1 MLDFIVISTD
11 VTPIEA
17 NYFIHNQNPKNNIS
31 FTYTSTGAY
40 TNSFKDFGITAVNV
54 WFNKKKMIEEP
65 LNERNCMIN
74 ATIDASTL
82 DYDPD
87 RTNHNGTPL
96 FDIDKILNKLTSS
109 CPFTSKKIFNFNR
122 KEDLKWKIKDA
133 YFTYNF
139 VGNQKRTYYDL
150 LHSGYDLNKRKLERI
165 AHRPKKANEHT
176 TVYLTEYAGKH
187 KEDSERYQESVHI
200 KIELNEHE
208 YSEEELKKMSDKQRA
223 KIKTEADTLLY
234 FPHKK
239 KDNRLHIQIQ
249 AKKNK
254 LIKLCADK
262 GNPDRDVKTFL
273 QQVKEIDAELFKD
286 YIQDITGEGKF
297 YKYKDA
303 EKIIR
308 ASEYTR
314 KEQNK
319 LCDVLRGIA
328 NYKGISNYLNHVED
342 TTLTYDCMASV
353 RKRTY
358 ALKAMRNLQKL
369 GICPIAL
376 SVRSTEE
383 SPLDDLY
390 TIYERGYYTKKD

>member
-11 VTPIEA
+11 ITPIEA
-17 NYFIHNQNPKNNIS
+17 NYFIHNQNQKNHIN

-40 TNSFKDFGITAVNV
+40 TNDFKNFGIIAVTV
-54 WFNKKKMIEEP
+54 WFNKEKMIEEP
-65 LNERNCMIN
+65 LNERNCMIT
-74 ATIDASTL
+74 ATIDASML
-82 DYDPD
+82 NYDPD
-87 RTNHNGTPL
+87 RPNHSGTLL
-96 FDIDKILNKLTSS
+96 FDIEKILDKLTSS

-122 KEDLKWKIKDA
+122 KEDLSWKIKDA

-139 VGNQKRTYYDL
+139 VGNQKKTYYDL
-150 LHSGYDLNKRKLERI
+150 LHNGYDLNKRKLKRI
-165 AHRPKKANEHT
+165 PQVTTQKDGCTIHRI
-176 TVYLTEYAGKH
+176 EYAGKH
-187 KEDSERYQESVHI
+187 KEDSKRYQESVHI
-200 KIELNEHE
+200 KIELNEHV

-223 KIKTEADTLLY
+223 KIESEADTLLY
-234 FPHKK
+234 FPYKK
-239 KDNRLHIQIQ
+239 KYNRLHIQIQ

-254 LIKLCADK
+254 IIKLCADK
-262 GNPDRDVKTFL
+262 GNPDRDVKMFL

-286 YIQDITGEGKF
+286 YILAITGEGKF

-328 NYKGISNYLNHVED
+328 SYKGIVTYLNHVED
-342 TTLTYDCMASV
+342 ATLTYDCMASV
-353 RKRTY
+353 RKKAY
-358 ALKAMRNLQKL
+358 ALKAMRNLQNL
-369 GICPIAL
+369 GICPMTL
-376 SVRSTEE
+376 SVRSTVK
-383 SPLDDLY
+383 SPLDNLY

>member
-40 TNSFKDFGITAVNV
+40 TNSFKDFGIAVVNI
-54 WFNKKKMIEEP
+54 WFNKEKMIEEP

-74 ATIDASTL
+74 ATIDASML
-82 DYDPD
+82 DYDQN
-87 RTNHNGTPL
+87 RIGYNGTPL
-96 FDIDKILNKLTSS
+96 FDIDKILSKLTSS
-109 CPFTSKKIFNFNR
+109 CSFTSKKIFNFNR

-139 VGNQKRTYYDL
+139 VGNPKKTYYEL
-150 LHSGYDLNKRKLERI
+150 LHSGYDLNKRKLKRTPQST
-165 AHRPKKANEHT
+165 ARKDGN
-176 TVYLTEYAGKH
+176 TVYKIEYVGKH
-187 KEDSERYQESVHI
+187 KEDSKHYQESVHI

-208 YSEEELKKMSDKQRA
+208 YSEKELQKMSDKQRA
-223 KIKTEADTLLY
+223 KIEAESDTLLY
-234 FPHKK
+234 FPYKK
-239 KDNRLHIQIQ
+239 KYNRLHIQIQ

-254 LIKLCADK
+254 IIKLCADK
-262 GNPDRDVKTFL
+262 GNPDRDVKMFL

-328 NYKGISNYLNHVED
+328 SYKGITNYLNHVED

-353 RKRTY
+353 RKKPY

-369 GICPIAL
+369 GICPMTL
-376 SVRSTEE
+376 SVRSTLK

-390 TIYERGYYTKKD
+390 TIYERGYYTQKD